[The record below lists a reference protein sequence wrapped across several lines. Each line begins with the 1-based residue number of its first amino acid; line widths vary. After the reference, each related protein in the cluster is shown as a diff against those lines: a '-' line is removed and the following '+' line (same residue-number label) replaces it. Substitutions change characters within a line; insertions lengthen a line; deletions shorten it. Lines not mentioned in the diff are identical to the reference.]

1 MQEKTEISKLA
12 YELTYHTHLLN
23 RDKTRSLFTELGI
36 PEYIL
41 LHSISQVASESSGEP
56 GRAYLKDLYQQLEMP
71 MPRLS
76 NMAGRL
82 KEQGLVQ
89 WSHDGKGTDG
99 TFLVITD
106 SGLVAMHR
114 QEALLTDYYSRVI
127 AKYGKDNLSQLV
139 QQMKAL
145 EKIMDEEFISEGENV
160 NGSEQTE

>member
-12 YELTYHTHLLN
+12 YELTYHSHLLN
-23 RDKTRSLFTELGI
+23 RDKNRSLFTQLGI

-41 LHSISQVASESSGEP
+41 LHSVSQVASEPSGAP
-56 GRAYLKDLYQQLEMP
+56 GRAYLKELSQQMGMP

-99 TFLVITD
+99 TYLVITD
-106 SGLVAMHR
+106 SGRKAMDR

-127 AKYGKDNLSQLV
+127 GKFGKENLARLV
-139 QQMKAL
+139 QQMIAL
-145 EKIMDEEFISEGENV
+145 EKIMDEEFISGGEDA
-160 NGSEQTE
+160 NGSEQAE

>member
-1 MQEKTEISKLA
+1 MKEKTEVSRLA

-23 RDKTRSLFTELGI
+23 RDKTQSLFSELGI

-41 LHSISQVASESSGEP
+41 LHSISQAASDPSGAP
-56 GRAYLKDLYQQLEMP
+56 GRAYLKDLSKQLEIP

-82 KEQGLVQ
+82 KDEGLVQ
-89 WSHDGKGTDG
+89 WSHDGKGTEG

-106 SGLVAMHR
+106 SGRKAMQC

-127 AKYGKDNLSQLV
+127 AKFGKENLAQLV

-145 EKIMDEEFISEGENV
+145 EQVMDEEFFTEGEYT
-160 NGSEQTE
+160 NGSEPTE